1 MLRNALSEWTN
12 RFIDQC
18 EEIAGRKFDDV
29 EILEIMDF
37 AIGFLDTDE
46 MKDYADQ
53 TLMQL
58 GYTE

>member
-12 RFIDQC
+12 RFIDHC

-29 EILEIMDF
+29 EIFEILDF